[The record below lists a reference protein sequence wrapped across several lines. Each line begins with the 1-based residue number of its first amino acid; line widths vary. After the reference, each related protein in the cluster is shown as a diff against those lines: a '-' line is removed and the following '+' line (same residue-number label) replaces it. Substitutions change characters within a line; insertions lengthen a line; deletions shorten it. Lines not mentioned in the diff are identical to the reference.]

1 MQTQT
6 RIWWLK
12 LLPLYDQ
19 TDDPVSG
26 KHESLVL
33 VVMTPLMAT
42 VALTMREIFIS
53 DGAWIVCKRQASAL
67 YSWACAFLSERRPLE
82 WRYD

>member
-1 MQTQT
+1 MQTQA

-26 KHESLVL
+26 KHESLDRVGRD
-33 VVMTPLMAT
+33 AH
-42 VALTMREIFIS
+42 I
-53 DGAWIVCKRQASAL
+53 
-67 YSWACAFLSERRPLE
+67 RRPQDQSDRRADALAVCSG
-82 WRYD
+82 